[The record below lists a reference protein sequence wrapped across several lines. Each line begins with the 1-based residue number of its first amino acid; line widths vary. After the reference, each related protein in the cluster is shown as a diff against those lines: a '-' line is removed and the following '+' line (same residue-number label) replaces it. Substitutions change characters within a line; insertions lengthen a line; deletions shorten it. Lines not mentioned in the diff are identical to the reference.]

1 MTVEACA
8 PERMVTVSVEQ
19 LGCLLRSLDETQ
31 ARRAGEYANLSASF
45 HQLLKDQNEL
55 AYRRTLAES
64 TSSFQHSSSEVRAI
78 ISVLES
84 SGEHG
89 EVRSLL
95 QDMQRKE
102 QAKLKF
108 TLILQA
114 LRASGSQGKFTW
126 QQAASEADSELDD
139 VQLVTEGAAQGARG
153 CGCGASK
160 AQLEPTEDE
169 FNAAVKE
176 ATQELQTVVTDI
188 NGILEEL
195 QYIKEDL
202 PCC

>member
-1 MTVEACA
+1 M
-8 PERMVTVSVEQ
+8 
-19 LGCLLRSLDETQ
+19 G
-31 ARRAGEYANLSASF
+31 
-45 HQLLKDQNEL
+45 
-55 AYRRTLAES
+55 AEVGR
-64 TSSFQHSSSEVRAI
+64 FAV
-78 ISVLES
+78 
-84 SGEHG
+84 
-89 EVRSLL
+89 
-95 QDMQRKE
+95 
-102 QAKLKF
+102 
-108 TLILQA
+108 
-114 LRASGSQGKFTW
+114 
-126 QQAASEADSELDD
+126 
-139 VQLVTEGAAQGARG
+139 GAAQGARG